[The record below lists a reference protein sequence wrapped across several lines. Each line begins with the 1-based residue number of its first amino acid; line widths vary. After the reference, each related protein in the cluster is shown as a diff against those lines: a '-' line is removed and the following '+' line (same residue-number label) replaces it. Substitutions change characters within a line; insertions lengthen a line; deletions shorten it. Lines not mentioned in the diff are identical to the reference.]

1 MLEGLNDPAYVQNQ
15 YVDELGLRARKAA
28 YGKVTGTDARDVA
41 FEAVAEVRARRV
53 LEVGC
58 GEGEFAQRLVRELGV
73 EVIALDQSPR
83 MVELA
88 ISRGVDARIGDVENL
103 PFEDGCFDLAV
114 AAWMLYHVPDLD
126 RGLGELARVL
136 KPGGRLVAVT
146 NYEDHLHEM
155 FELVGITRWEL
166 AFGGENGGGL
176 LERHFDR
183 VDRRDA
189 NGTVTFNDADAV
201 RSYLASSERVATYV
215 DRVPQFS
222 EPLVARR
229 RPVVFVAEKGT

>member
-1 MLEGLNDPAYVQNQ
+1 MIQGLNDPAYVQSQ

-28 YGKVTGTDARDVA
+28 YGEVTGTDARDVV
-41 FEAVAEVRARRV
+41 FEAVAEARARRV

-73 EVIALDQSPR
+73 DVIALDQSPR

-88 ISRGVDARIGDVENL
+88 VAGGVDARLGDVEDL
-103 PFEDGCFDLAV
+103 PFADGSFDLAV
-114 AAWMLYHVPDLD
+114 AAWMLYHLPDLD
-126 RGLGELARVL
+126 RGLAELARVL
-136 KPGGRLVAVT
+136 KAGGRLVAVT

-155 FELVGITRWEL
+155 FALVGITRWEL
-166 AFGGENGGGL
+166 TFGGENGAEL
-176 LERHFDR
+176 LHRHFDR

-201 RSYLASSERVATYV
+201 RSYLASSEQIAHYA
-215 DRVPQFS
+215 DRVPRFAK
-222 EPLVARR
+222 PLVARR